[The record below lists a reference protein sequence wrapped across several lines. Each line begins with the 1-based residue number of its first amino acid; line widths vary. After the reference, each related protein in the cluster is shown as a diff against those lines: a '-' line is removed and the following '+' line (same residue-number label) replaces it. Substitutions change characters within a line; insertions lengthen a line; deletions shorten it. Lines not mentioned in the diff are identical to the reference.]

1 MQIVGNFTSIGRH
14 GPHKWRCHFQAALLT
29 ISRMKTL
36 RISRLMVGFLMAV
49 ACLPL
54 HAGDSPKEKAFVD
67 SYKKAFEAKDTA
79 ALQSFLYT
87 QGSDPGI
94 LEIYKTMQS
103 SDAGEKI
110 SKIELVDFTAEEM
123 KKVAMPKDSPMG
135 GKVCFTL
142 KPSKRLMITIDKKD
156 AKGTSSTSG
165 NFIAEKDGKFV
176 IPVPGPCK

>member
-1 MQIVGNFTSIGRH
+1 
-14 GPHKWRCHFQAALLT
+14 
-29 ISRMKTL
+29 
-36 RISRLMVGFLMAV
+36 MVGFLIAV

-54 HAGDSPKEKAFVD
+54 YAGDSPKEKAFVD

-103 SDAGEKI
+103 ADAGEKI

-123 KKVAMPKDSPMG
+123 KKVAMPKDSPLG
-135 GKVCFTL
+135 GKVCFPL
-142 KPSKRLMITIDKKD
+142 KSTKRLMITIKKKD
-156 AKGTSSTSG
+156 ANGLSMSTTG

>member
-1 MQIVGNFTSIGRH
+1 
-14 GPHKWRCHFQAALLT
+14 
-29 ISRMKTL
+29 MKTL
-36 RISRLMVGFLMAV
+36 STTGVIFSLAVAV
-49 ACLPL
+49 ACLSVY
-54 HAGDSPKEKAFVD
+54 AGDSPEEKAFVD

-110 SKIELVDFTAEEM
+110 SKIELIDFTAEEM
-123 KKVAMPKDSPMG
+123 QKVAMPKDSPMG
-135 GKVCFTL
+135 GKVCFPL

>member
-1 MQIVGNFTSIGRH
+1 
-14 GPHKWRCHFQAALLT
+14 
-29 ISRMKTL
+29 MKTL
-36 RISRLMVGFLMAV
+36 SITGVIFSLAVAV
-49 ACLPL
+49 ACLSVY
-54 HAGDSPKEKAFVD
+54 AGDSPQEKAFVD

-123 KKVAMPKDSPMG
+123 QKVAMPKDSPAG
-135 GKVCFTL
+135 GKVCFPL
-142 KPSKRLMITIDKKD
+142 KPTKRLMITIDKKD

>member
-1 MQIVGNFTSIGRH
+1 
-14 GPHKWRCHFQAALLT
+14 
-29 ISRMKTL
+29 MKTL
-36 RISRLMVGFLMAV
+36 SIGGVIFSLAVAV
-49 ACLPL
+49 ACLSL
-54 HAGDSPKEKAFVD
+54 YAGDSPNEKAFVD

-123 KKVAMPKDSPMG
+123 KKVAMPKDSPTG
-135 GKVCFTL
+135 GKVCFPL
-142 KPSKRLMITIDKKD
+142 QPSKRLMITIVKKG
-156 AKGTSSTSG
+156 AKGPSSSTMG

>member
-1 MQIVGNFTSIGRH
+1 
-14 GPHKWRCHFQAALLT
+14 
-29 ISRMKTL
+29 MKTL
-36 RISRLMVGFLMAV
+36 AITGVIFSQAVAV
-49 ACLPL
+49 ACLSVC
-54 HAGDSPKEKAFVD
+54 AGDSPKEKAFVD

-110 SKIELVDFTAEEM
+110 SKIELIDFTAEEM
-123 KKVAMPKDSPMG
+123 QKVAMPKDSPLG
-135 GKVCFTL
+135 GKVCFPL
-142 KPSKRLMITIDKKD
+142 QPSKRLMITIDKKE
-156 AKGTSSTSG
+156 AKGTSSTMG
-165 NFIAEKDGKFV
+165 NFIAEKDGTFV

>member
-1 MQIVGNFTSIGRH
+1 
-14 GPHKWRCHFQAALLT
+14 
-29 ISRMKTL
+29 MKTL
-36 RISRLMVGFLMAV
+36 SITGVIFSLAVAV
-49 ACLPL
+49 ACLSVY
-54 HAGDSPKEKAFVD
+54 AGDSPNEKAFVD
-67 SYKKAFEAKDTA
+67 SYKKAFEGKDIA

-110 SKIELVDFTAEEM
+110 SKIELIDFTAEEM
-123 KKVAMPKDSPMG
+123 QKVALPKDSPLG
-135 GKVCFTL
+135 GKVCFPL
-142 KPSKRLMITIDKKD
+142 QPSKRLMITIDKKD
-156 AKGTSSTSG
+156 AKGTSSTMG

>member
-1 MQIVGNFTSIGRH
+1 MKT
-14 GPHKWRCHFQAALLT
+14 LT
-29 ISRMKTL
+29 ISTVIFGL
-36 RISRLMVGFLMAV
+36 AEAV
-49 ACLPL
+49 VCFSLF
-54 HAGDSPKEKAFVD
+54 AGDSPKEKAFVD

-79 ALQSFLYT
+79 ALESFLYT

-94 LEIYKTMQS
+94 LGIYKTMQS
-103 SDAGEKI
+103 SQAGEKI

-135 GKVCFTL
+135 GKVCFPL
-142 KPSKRLMITIDKKD
+142 QPSKRLMITIDKKD
-156 AKGTSSTSG
+156 AKGTLTTSG

>member
-1 MQIVGNFTSIGRH
+1 
-14 GPHKWRCHFQAALLT
+14 
-29 ISRMKTL
+29 MKTL
-36 RISRLMVGFLMAV
+36 STTGVIFSLAVAV
-49 ACLPL
+49 ACLSVY
-54 HAGDSPKEKAFVD
+54 AGDSPEEKAFVD

-110 SKIELVDFTAEEM
+110 SKIELIDFTAEEM
-123 KKVAMPKDSPMG
+123 QKVAMPKDSPMG
-135 GKVCFTL
+135 GKVCFPL
-142 KPSKRLMITIDKKD
+142 KPSKRLMITINKKE
-156 AKGTSSTSG
+156 AKGTSTTMG

>member
-1 MQIVGNFTSIGRH
+1 MKTS
-14 GPHKWRCHFQAALLT
+14 T
-29 ISRMKTL
+29 ISSVTFAL
-36 RISRLMVGFLMAV
+36 AV
-49 ACLPL
+49 AAACVSVY
-54 HAGDSPKEKAFVD
+54 AGDSPKEKAFVD

-87 QGSDPGI
+87 QDSDPGI

-103 SDAGEKI
+103 SDAGERI

-123 KKVAMPKDSPMG
+123 KKVALPKDSPTG
-135 GKVCFTL
+135 GKVCFPL

-156 AKGTSSTSG
+156 AKGMSSTSG

>member
-1 MQIVGNFTSIGRH
+1 
-14 GPHKWRCHFQAALLT
+14 
-29 ISRMKTL
+29 MKTL
-36 RISRLMVGFLMAV
+36 STTGVIFSLAVAV
-49 ACLPL
+49 ACLSVY
-54 HAGDSPKEKAFVD
+54 AGDSPQEKAFVD

-110 SKIELVDFTAEEM
+110 SKIELIDFTAEEM
-123 KKVAMPKDSPMG
+123 QKVAMPKDSPTG
-135 GKVCFTL
+135 GKVCFPL
-142 KPSKRLMITIDKKD
+142 KPSKRLMITINKKE
-156 AKGTSSTSG
+156 AKGTSTTMG

>member
-1 MQIVGNFTSIGRH
+1 MFALIVAT
-14 GPHKWRCHFQAALLT
+14 
-29 ISRMKTL
+29 
-36 RISRLMVGFLMAV
+36 
-49 ACLPL
+49 ACVSVY
-54 HAGDSPKEKAFVD
+54 AGDSANEKAFTD

-103 SDAGEKI
+103 ASAGDKI
-110 SKIELVDFTAEEM
+110 SKIELVDFTPEEM
-123 KKVAMPKDSPMG
+123 KKVAMPKDSPTGG
-135 GKVCFTL
+135 GKVCFPLNPT
-142 KPSKRLMITIDKKD
+142 KRLMITITKKG
-156 AKGTSSTSG
+156 ASGPSSTTSG

>member
-1 MQIVGNFTSIGRH
+1 MKTS
-14 GPHKWRCHFQAALLT
+14 T
-29 ISRMKTL
+29 ISGVTSAL
-36 RISRLMVGFLMAV
+36 AV
-49 ACLPL
+49 VAACVSVY
-54 HAGDSPKEKAFVD
+54 AGDSPKENAFVD
-67 SYKKAFEAKDTA
+67 SYRKAFEAKDTA

-123 KKVAMPKDSPMG
+123 EKVAMPKDSPTGG
-135 GKVCFTL
+135 GKVCFPL
-142 KPSKRLMITIDKKD
+142 KPIKRLMITVDKK
-156 AKGTSSTSG
+156 AAQGVSSTTSG

>member
-1 MQIVGNFTSIGRH
+1 MKT
-14 GPHKWRCHFQAALLT
+14 LT
-29 ISRMKTL
+29 ISSVTL
-36 RISRLMVGFLMAV
+36 ALAV
-49 ACLPL
+49 AATCVSVY
-54 HAGDSPKEKAFVD
+54 AGDSPKEKAFVD

-79 ALQSFLYT
+79 VLRSFLYT

-103 SDAGEKI
+103 TDAGEKI
-110 SKIELVDFTAEEM
+110 SKIELIDFTAEEM
-123 KKVAMPKDSPMG
+123 KKIAMPKDSPTG

-142 KPSKRLMITIDKKD
+142 QPIKRLMITVEKND
-156 AKGTSSTSG
+156 AKGRTSTTTG

>member
-1 MQIVGNFTSIGRH
+1 
-14 GPHKWRCHFQAALLT
+14 
-29 ISRMKTL
+29 MKTL
-36 RISRLMVGFLMAV
+36 SITGVIFSLAVAV
-49 ACLPL
+49 ACVSVY
-54 HAGDSPKEKAFVD
+54 AGDSPGEKAFVD

-94 LEIYKTMQS
+94 LEIYKTMQL

-110 SKIELVDFTAEEM
+110 FKIELVDFTAEEM
-123 KKVAMPKDSPMG
+123 QKVAMPKDSPLG
-135 GKVCFTL
+135 GKVCFPLQPT
-142 KPSKRLMITIDKKD
+142 KRLMITIDKKD
-156 AKGTSSTSG
+156 ARGMSSMSG

>member
-1 MQIVGNFTSIGRH
+1 MKISM
-14 GPHKWRCHFQAALLT
+14 
-29 ISRMKTL
+29 ISRVTSAL
-36 RISRLMVGFLMAV
+36 IV
-49 ACLPL
+49 AAACVSVY
-54 HAGDSPKEKAFVD
+54 AGDSPKEKAFVD

-103 SDAGEKI
+103 ADAGEKI
-110 SKIELVDFTAEEM
+110 SKIELIDFTAEEM
-123 KKVAMPKDSPMG
+123 EKVAMPKDSPTG
-135 GKVCFTL
+135 GKVCFPL
-142 KPSKRLMITIDKKD
+142 KPSKRLMITIDKK
-156 AKGTSSTSG
+156 AAQGMSSTTSG

>member
-1 MQIVGNFTSIGRH
+1 
-14 GPHKWRCHFQAALLT
+14 
-29 ISRMKTL
+29 MKTL
-36 RISRLMVGFLMAV
+36 SISGVIFSLAVAV
-49 ACLPL
+49 ACLSV

-87 QGSDPGI
+87 QGSDPDI

-110 SKIELVDFTAEEM
+110 SKIEFVDFTAEEM
-123 KKVAMPKDSPMG
+123 KKVAMPKDSPTG
-135 GKVCFTL
+135 GKVCFPL
-142 KPSKRLMITIDKKD
+142 NPSKRLMITIDKKD
-156 AKGTSSTSG
+156 AKGVSSSTSG

>member
-1 MQIVGNFTSIGRH
+1 MKTS
-14 GPHKWRCHFQAALLT
+14 T
-29 ISRMKTL
+29 ISSVTFAL
-36 RISRLMVGFLMAV
+36 AV
-49 ACLPL
+49 AAACFSVY
-54 HAGDSPKEKAFVD
+54 AGDSPKEKAFVD

-123 KKVAMPKDSPMG
+123 KKVATPKDSPTG
-135 GKVCFTL
+135 GKVCFPL
-142 KPSKRLMITIDKKD
+142 KPSKRLMITIDKKG
-156 AKGTSSTSG
+156 AQGVSSTTSG

>member
-1 MQIVGNFTSIGRH
+1 MKTS
-14 GPHKWRCHFQAALLT
+14 T
-29 ISRMKTL
+29 ISSVTFAL
-36 RISRLMVGFLMAV
+36 AV
-49 ACLPL
+49 AAACVSVYP
-54 HAGDSPKEKAFVD
+54 GDSPKEKAFVD

-79 ALQSFLYT
+79 ALQSFLYA

-103 SDAGEKI
+103 SDAGERI

-123 KKVAMPKDSPMG
+123 KKVALPKDSPTG
-135 GKVCFTL
+135 GKVCFPL

-156 AKGTSSTSG
+156 AKGMSSTSG

>member
-1 MQIVGNFTSIGRH
+1 MIFSLAV
-14 GPHKWRCHFQAALLT
+14 
-29 ISRMKTL
+29 
-36 RISRLMVGFLMAV
+36 AV
-49 ACLPL
+49 ACLSVY
-54 HAGDSPKEKAFVD
+54 AGDSPQEKAFVD

-110 SKIELVDFTAEEM
+110 SKIELIDFTAEEM
-123 KKVAMPKDSPMG
+123 QKVAMPKDSPTG
-135 GKVCFTL
+135 GKVCFPL
-142 KPSKRLMITIDKKD
+142 KPSKRLMITINKKE
-156 AKGTSSTSG
+156 AKGTSTTMG

>member
-1 MQIVGNFTSIGRH
+1 
-14 GPHKWRCHFQAALLT
+14 
-29 ISRMKTL
+29 MKTL
-36 RISRLMVGFLMAV
+36 SITGVIFSLAVAV
-49 ACLPL
+49 ACLSVY
-54 HAGDSPKEKAFVD
+54 AGDSPEEKAFVD

-123 KKVAMPKDSPMG
+123 QKVAMPKDSPMG
-135 GKVCFTL
+135 GKVCFPL

-156 AKGTSSTSG
+156 AKGMSSTSG

>member
-1 MQIVGNFTSIGRH
+1 
-14 GPHKWRCHFQAALLT
+14 
-29 ISRMKTL
+29 MKTL
-36 RISRLMVGFLMAV
+36 SITGVIFSLAVAV
-49 ACLPL
+49 ACLSVY
-54 HAGDSPKEKAFVD
+54 AGDSPQEKAFVD

-123 KKVAMPKDSPMG
+123 QKVAMPKDSPMG
-135 GKVCFTL
+135 GKVCFPL
-142 KPSKRLMITIDKKD
+142 KPTKRLMITIDKKD